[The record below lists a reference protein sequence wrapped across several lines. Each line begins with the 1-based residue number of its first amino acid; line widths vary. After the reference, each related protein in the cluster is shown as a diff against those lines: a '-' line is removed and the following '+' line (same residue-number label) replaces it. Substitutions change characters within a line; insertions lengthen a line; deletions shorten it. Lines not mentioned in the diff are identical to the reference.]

1 MLGDPHHGQAAESG
15 IILPPSGAGSPPAA
29 AGAANTPSSPPS
41 SDALEPVQRIQE
53 FHAVREEPAVNISM
67 VSQSPTMQEV
77 FRRIER
83 VLHTTATVLITEE
96 SGTGKGLIARIIH
109 NQGSLR
115 QGPFIAVSCAAIPE
129 RLLEAELFSHI
140 ELAAGGTLFVDGVG
154 EMSPALPA
162 KLWRVLQESGL
173 SGSAARRPCR
183 PMPES
188 SRRPPQ
194 GSNSSSPR
202 GDFGA
207 TSSTA
212 STSTPSPC
220 LPCGSDG
227 KTSSPGGAFPQ
238 PLRPGASEGGGWAIR
253 GRQRATPRLCMARQR
268 PRAHA
273 GDGTGGAS
281 VSGPGGDRRGP
292 PAGAAD
298 ARQLTVTADQGCS

>member
-162 KLWRVLQESGL
+162 KLWRILQERRFERVSGTETL
-173 SGSAARRPCR
+173 PTDARIIAAATPGLEQLIAEGRFRRDLFYRLNVYPIPLPPLRERREDILPWRCISSATTARRFGRRWLGYPR
-183 PMPES
+183 TPEGNSSAMHGPATSAS
-188 SRRPPQ
+188 SRR
-194 GSNSSSPR
+194 
-202 GDFGA
+202 
-207 TSSTA
+207 
-212 STSTPSPC
+212 
-220 LPCGSDG
+220 
-227 KTSSPGGAFPQ
+227 
-238 PLRPGASEGGGWAIR
+238 
-253 GRQRATPRLCMARQR
+253 
-268 PRAHA
+268 
-273 GDGTGGAS
+273 
-281 VSGPGGDRRGP
+281 
-292 PAGAAD
+292 
-298 ARQLTVTADQGCS
+298 